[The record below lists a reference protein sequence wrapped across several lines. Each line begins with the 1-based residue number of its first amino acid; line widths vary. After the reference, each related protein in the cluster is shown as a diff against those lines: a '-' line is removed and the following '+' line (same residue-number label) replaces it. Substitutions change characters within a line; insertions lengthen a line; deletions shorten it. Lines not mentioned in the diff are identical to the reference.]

1 MTRAVAVGGGML
13 PSFGDCCDAFTSVS
27 LHTIRE
33 QPQVV
38 KVSAGRDVAAAVIE
52 GKRLQLWAVVHC
64 SV

>member
-1 MTRAVAVGGGML
+1 ML